1 MPTAQKGFSL
11 VELMIVVA
19 IIGILAAIAIPNY
32 IKYQL
37 SAKRSE
43 VNGAVDGIKNAEAKY
58 DAEHDGYLNAA
69 LKPRTDA
76 ALDKSQFAWDAT
88 AADWLSIGWMPDGS
102 VRGNYL
108 VVVTGASGSTL
119 QTYTI
124 TGKSDVDDDSLPYT
138 VTATPDANTTVTP
151 GTENYY

>member
-1 MPTAQKGFSL
+1 MRRLNKGFSL

-58 DAEHDGYLNAA
+58 DAEHDGYL
-69 LKPRTDA
+69 DA
-76 ALDKSQFAWDAT
+76 AVQPRGDGVLNKAQTAWNT
-88 AADWLSIGWMPDGS
+88 VAADWISLGWAPDGN
-102 VRGNYL
+102 VRGNYMVA
-108 VVVTGASGSTL
+108 VVPAAGTVPQS
-119 QTYTI
+119 YVI
-124 TGKSDVDDDSLPYT
+124 TGKSDVDDDSQVYI
-138 VTATPDANTTVTP
+138 VTATPDTNATVTA